1 MSEFEVG
8 TFEAQREFDK
18 KRNYVYGLGA
28 TMETVQQKETKAI
41 LAMAEAIKALTQ
53 QLDDATRN
61 LQIANERTA
70 QLEAQL
76 FGGST
81 K

>member
-1 MSEFEVG
+1 MKTISEQE
-8 TFEAQREFDK
+8 TEA
-18 KRNYVYGLGA
+18 V
-28 TMETVQQKETKAI
+28 

-53 QLDDATRN
+53 QLDDAVRN
-61 LQIANERTA
+61 LRIANERVA

-76 FGGST
+76 YNGTT

>member
-1 MSEFEVG
+1 MFERKRGMKTISEQE
-8 TFEAQREFDK
+8 TEA
-18 KRNYVYGLGA
+18 V
-28 TMETVQQKETKAI
+28 

-53 QLDDATRN
+53 QLDDAVRN
-61 LQIANERTA
+61 LRIANERVA

-76 FGGST
+76 YNGTT